1 MRCSESWAARVAD
14 IGLVLLLS
22 ALGTYLWRGLGVL
35 LSGRI
40 SVNGEFFTWVT
51 CVTYAMIAGLVMRIV
66 VMPSGLLATS
76 LTWHRLLACV
86 LGLAAYYVFRRNL
99 LLAVTVGA
107 GSLIVLNYLR

>member
-1 MRCSESWAARVAD
+1 MAD
-14 IGLVLLLS
+14 IGLVLLFC
-22 ALGTYLWRGLGVL
+22 ALGTYAWRGLGVL

-40 SVNGEFFTWVT
+40 SIDGELFTWVT
-51 CVTYAMIAGLVMRIV
+51 CVTYAMIAGLVMRII

-76 LTWHRLLACV
+76 LAWHRVLACL

-99 LLAVTVGA
+99 LVAVAVGA

>member
-1 MRCSESWAARVAD
+1 VAD
-14 IGLVLLLS
+14 IGLVLLLC
-22 ALGTYLWRGLGVL
+22 ALGTYAWRGLGVL

-40 SVNGEFFTWVT
+40 AVNGELFTWVT

-76 LTWHRLLACV
+76 LTWHRLLACLFA
-86 LGLAAYYVFRRNL
+86 LGAYYAFRRNL